1 MKISVSC
8 AQLLPKLGDRAANLE
23 KMSAYVE
30 QIMAEKPGTNLI
42 VFPELMTSGYEGTPE
57 MFQELAETLP
67 NGESMQVMGA
77 LAK

>member
-42 VFPELMTSGYEGTPE
+42 VFPELMTSG
-57 MFQELAETLP
+57 FTLSVCRP
-67 NGESMQVMGA
+67 TTIHIFSN
-77 LAK
+77 